1 MFFVSAVMNGGFSTF
16 LAFVL
21 LANSK
26 SHVFITFF
34 RVFLLV
40 VVFGL
45 FHGLTLLPVILSWIG
60 PPPNLE
66 HQPRDDSSET
76 SSVENNT
83 QATAVTTADKLST
96 ASLDVT
102 FTSEKDTD
110 AKIA

>member
-1 MFFVSAVMNGGFSTF
+1 MNGGFSTF
-16 LAFVL
+16 IAFVL

-66 HQPRDDSSET
+66 HQPGDDSSET
-76 SSVENNT
+76 SSVDNNT
-83 QATAVTTADKLST
+83 QTTASTTADKLST
-96 ASLDVT
+96 AAFDVT
-102 FTSEKDTD
+102 FTSDKETA
-110 AKIA
+110 AKSA